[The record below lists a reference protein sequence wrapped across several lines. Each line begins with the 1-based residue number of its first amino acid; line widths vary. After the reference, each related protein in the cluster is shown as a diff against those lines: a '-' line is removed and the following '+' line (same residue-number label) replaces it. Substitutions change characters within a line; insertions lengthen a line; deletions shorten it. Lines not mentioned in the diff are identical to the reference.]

1 MIKVKLNDGKII
13 EVTRNVAHGY
23 VERDEGEIYTHRM
36 MSPTTKVIKK
46 VKKINKEP
54 IPVYNHEDSIGEEK
68 EYKTK

>member
-23 VERDEGEIYTHRM
+23 IEREEGEIYTHRM
-36 MSPTTKVIKK
+36 MSPKIKVI
-46 VKKINKEP
+46 KKINKEP
-54 IPVYNHEDSIGEEK
+54 IKVANHEDLAEEIDEK